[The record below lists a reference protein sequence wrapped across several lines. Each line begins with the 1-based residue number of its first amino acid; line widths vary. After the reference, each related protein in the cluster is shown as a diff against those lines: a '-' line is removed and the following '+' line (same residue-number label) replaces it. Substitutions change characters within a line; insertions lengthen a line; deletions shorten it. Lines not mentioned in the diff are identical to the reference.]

1 VRALLVRYAPE
12 VQAALKA
19 AQAEA
24 QTSLLPSLQ
33 QASQRGLQTV
43 EQQLLPAS
51 QKLATQLVDGL
62 SAAARGEAT
71 FDGTLSVGSVRLRAG
86 MPLTELS
93 PQLPQLSEELAQLA
107 QDLQSSSQ
115 GRALLD
121 SLAAAATD
129 AAKAG
134 SELYATAADTASPVL
149 QQAATEAGAQLQ
161 LGVRRAS
168 PELDKALLQ
177 GSKLAAE
184 ALQQAQAALQG
195 AR

>member
-1 VRALLVRYAPE
+1 M
-12 VQAALKA
+12 
-19 AQAEA
+19 
-24 QTSLLPSLQ
+24 
-33 QASQRGLQTV
+33 RG
-43 EQQLLPAS
+43 A
-51 QKLATQLVDGL
+51 GL
-62 SAAARGEAT
+62 ESAHPPPQSGAAARGEAT

-149 QQAATEAGAQLQ
+149 QQAATEGIMERTARSTMQTTSPPRSPSKSDTRAPPPRPRTTGTARTSAARTPC
-161 LGVRRAS
+161 RRTSCDPS
-168 PELDKALLQ
+168 P
-177 GSKLAAE
+177 
-184 ALQQAQAALQG
+184 
-195 AR
+195 